1 MEAVAE
7 AAAEPVAVPVEEAL
21 VVRPVWV
28 EVWVPVEVPVEEVEE
43 PEAVRREI
51 SVLFL
56 PWVGSPV
63 VRELEVKF
71 PGRGL
76 MDTSGVEVPVVEA
89 SVSVVRAPVEVEA
102 VEVVPVETTE
112 VEAEEEAEETVE
124 DVPVVVALE
133 LLASVTSNCSDWA
146 RMPVFLASVESRL
159 IWKPELYEC

>member
-51 SVLFL
+51 SVLLL

-63 VRELEVKF
+63 VRELEVTFRGK
-71 PGRGL
+71 GL

-89 SVSVVRAPVEVEA
+89 SVSVVEAPVEVEA

-146 RMPVFLASVESRL
+146 RMPVFLASVESKL
-159 IWKPELYEC
+159 IWKPEL

>member
-1 MEAVAE
+1 MAE

-43 PEAVRREI
+43 PEAVRRDI
-51 SVLFL
+51 SVLLL
-56 PWVGSPV
+56 PWVGSPE
-63 VRELEVKF
+63 VREVEVKF
-71 PGRGL
+71 PGKGL

-89 SVSVVRAPVEVEA
+89 SVSVEVEA
-102 VEVVPVETTE
+102 VEVVPVETAE
-112 VEAEEEAEETVE
+112 VEAEEETEETVE

-133 LLASVTSNCSDWA
+133 LLASLTSNCSDWA

-159 IWKPELYEC
+159 IWKPEL

>member
-1 MEAVAE
+1 MAE

-56 PWVGSPV
+56 PWVWVGSPV

-71 PGRGL
+71 PGKGL

-89 SVSVVRAPVEVEA
+89 SVSVVVAPVEVEA
-102 VEVVPVETTE
+102 VEVVP

-133 LLASVTSNCSDWA
+133 LLASVTSNCWDWA
-146 RMPVFLASVESRL
+146 RMPVF
-159 IWKPELYEC
+159 